1 MTGIDGGPLA
11 QLGPSAPEAGLF
23 SFLFNSFHDIS
34 WLPGPQ
40 VLEEIQIASFEPEV
54 AELQVPA
61 EAHQEASYSVR

>member
-1 MTGIDGGPLA
+1 MEDRWRS
-11 QLGPSAPEAGLF
+11 LGHQHPRQDF
-23 SFLFNSFHDIS
+23 VSFHDIS